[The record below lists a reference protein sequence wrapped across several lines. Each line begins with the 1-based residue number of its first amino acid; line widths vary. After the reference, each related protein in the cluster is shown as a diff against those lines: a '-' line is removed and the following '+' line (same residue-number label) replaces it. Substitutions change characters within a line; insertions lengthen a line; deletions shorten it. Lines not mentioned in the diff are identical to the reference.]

1 MKISFKLL
9 SIMFMVGIIVGL
21 AVSPW
26 IDTRPQDAI
35 LSPVSDLYAFGGEF
49 DQEITYKNNNEN
61 IMQRYFDKFDREQ
74 GFEKSQSAKA
84 MREEEKVLGTLDEKN
99 NEDIKTE
106 EKNITQEN
114 ASLVVSNKS
123 GRKKIAILGDSMV
136 DTMGTGLPYLSKQLK
151 VRFPNMEFDLLN
163 YGVGSENIITANDRI
178 NNNYVYKDR
187 SYPVLSNLGADII
200 IIESFAYN
208 PIGDDLSDLKKQ
220 TEMINSIVGKLKN
233 DKVKIIFLAAI
244 SPIKKKFGQGPGGVN
259 WEIDK
264 SWEHATKI
272 QTYLENGI
280 KSASEIGLPII
291 DCYHATLLPNGEG
304 IASYVST
311 HDGIH
316 PSVTG
321 EEFMA
326 AKIAEKLVEL
336 KAI

>member
-9 SIMFMVGIIVGL
+9 SIMFLVGIIVGL

-26 IDTRPQDAI
+26 IDTRPQDDV
-35 LSPVSDLYAFGGEF
+35 LSPVSDLYAFGGDF
-49 DQEITYKNNNEN
+49 DQELSYEDNKEK
-61 IMQRYFDKFDREQ
+61 IMQKYFDKFDREQ
-74 GFEKSQSAKA
+74 GIKIGG
-84 MREEEKVLGTLDEKN
+84 KVLGTSDEKN
-99 NEDIKTE
+99 EKGIKTE
-106 EKNITQEN
+106 EENTTQDTV
-114 ASLVVSNKS
+114 SLVTSNKS

-151 VRFPNMEFDLLN
+151 ARFPNMEFDLLN
-163 YGVGSENIITANDRI
+163 YGIGSENIVTANDRI
-178 NNNYVYKDR
+178 DNNYVYKDR
-187 SYPVLSNLGADII
+187 SYPVLANLGADII
-200 IIESFAYN
+200 IVESFAYN
-208 PIGDDLSDLKKQ
+208 PIGDNLGDLTKQ
-220 TEMINSIVGKLKN
+220 TEMINSIVSKLKN
-233 DKVKIIFLAAI
+233 DNVKIIFLAVI
-244 SPIKKKFGQGPGGVN
+244 SPIKKNFGRGPGGVN

-304 IASYVST
+304 IASYIST

-316 PSVTG
+316 PSVAG

-326 AKIAEKLVEL
+326 AKIVEKLVEL